1 MKTIIDVINKIRI
14 IYNKKQQIKFSFL
27 FVLIVIS
34 GFLELIGISLI
45 LPFINVVINPE
56 IIITNKYLNFA
67 YKFLHITNTTK
78 FLIFLA
84 FLLIAVY
91 IFKNLYM
98 LIVYYFQY
106 KILYDAQKDISL
118 KLIKFYINQPYSYH
132 LNINSSEMVRI
143 ITQDT
148 NNCSMFLTNM
158 FVLLTELIV
167 LILVIG
173 FLFYIN
179 KVVTTILVVLFICI
193 FIGIFKGIKPK
204 LKIFALN
211 NQKYHAVMIKWIQQS
226 LGAIKDIKILQKEQF
241 FINKYY
247 DSSVKFTSAQ
257 KYFNFLGQ
265 LPRLLIE
272 SFVISV
278 ILSVIIFLLL
288 KGINASE
295 IIIQMAVF
303 AMAAFRLMPSMNRMQ
318 IAVNLLMFFKPSLDV
333 VYRDLKNTNVVGY
346 VEIDNDKIL
355 NIKKN
360 TCISNISYKY
370 PNTDKYIF
378 KNISLNIQ
386 KGKSIGLVGHT
397 GAGKTTMIDVIL
409 GLLNPTE
416 GSIIVDGV
424 DVHKNKKSWF
434 SKIGYVPQ
442 FIYLTD
448 DTIKN
453 NILFYDDE
461 NVSEDKLNT
470 VIEQAQLK
478 EFIDSLPKGL
488 ETIVGERGIRLS
500 GGQRQRIGIARALYK
515 KPEILVLDE
524 ATSSLDNETEKAVM
538 QAIERLYGKI
548 TMLVIAH
555 RLTTIEKCDEI
566 YEIKNEKLS
575 KVKG

>member
-360 TCISNISYKY
+360 ICISNISYKY